1 MSDPKGSD
9 PSHQKGSDPSP
20 PTSVSKEIA
29 GARGLIPRLGPEGR
43 KIAAG
48 IALIALVLFG
58 QDLYGR
64 ATAFNRLDP
73 ALRGAATS
81 RNVTVVLGFMPDR
94 FHNERVAEYGV
105 FAGRDGALNR
115 IRLRNV
121 SPDNLS
127 RLAAVPWVARIE
139 AMP

>member
-1 MSDPKGSD
+1 MSDTRP
-9 PSHQKGSDPSP
+9 
-20 PTSVSKEIA
+20 ER
-29 GARGLIPRLGPEGR
+29 RGLLAVPGPEAR

-48 IALIALVLFG
+48 IALIVLVLFG

-64 ATAFNRLDP
+64 ATASGRLDP
-73 ALRGAATS
+73 ALRDATTP
-81 RNVTVVLGFMPDR
+81 RNVVVVLGFMPDR

-121 SPDNLS
+121 SPDSLS

-139 AMP
+139 PMP